1 MAVLGR
7 RCLYIYTL
15 QRRLEYRCGRRR
27 ALKRKKKANRKY
39 FTIQEV
45 TEQKTR
51 IMTKKTLDELVI
63 SAISPCSRADC
74 RDLDNPQYLH
84 S

>member
-1 MAVLGR
+1 M
-7 RCLYIYTL
+7 YIYCRDDLNTGVAE
-15 QRRLEYRCGRRR
+15 RG
-27 ALKRKKKANRKY
+27 LKKKKKANRKY

-51 IMTKKTLDELVI
+51 IMTKKILDELVI

-74 RDLDNPQYLH
+74 PDLDNPQYLH

>member
-7 RCLYIYTL
+7 RCLYIYC
-15 QRRLEYRCGRRR
+15 RDDFKE
-27 ALKRKKKANRKY
+27 RKKKANRKY

-51 IMTKKTLDELVI
+51 IMTKKILDELVI

-74 RDLDNPQYLH
+74 PDLDNPQYLH